1 MFDRHYFTARR
12 IALGLSVEE
21 LADELQISPS
31 TVYRWESGA
40 TCPSLRILVPVTRVL
55 CVPLLA
61 LVRDDGSDDRRIAEA
76 LDSLL
81 RLDMHKEIVA

>member
-1 MFDRHYFTARR
+1 MFKRNHFTARR
-12 IALGLSVEE
+12 IALGISVEE
-21 LADELQISPS
+21 LAHELHVSPS

-40 TCPSLRILVPVTRVL
+40 TCPSLRILVPATRIL

-61 LVRDDGSDDRRIAEA
+61 LIEDDGSGDRRIAEA

-81 RLDMHKEIVA
+81 RTDMHKEIAA

>member
-1 MFDRHYFTARR
+1 MFKRNYFTARR
-12 IALGLSVEE
+12 IALGISVEE
-21 LADELQISPS
+21 LAGELQVSPS

-40 TCPSLRILVPVTRVL
+40 TCPNLRMLVPVTRIL

-61 LVRDDGSDDRRIAEA
+61 LVEDDGTEEWNIAEA

-81 RLDMHKEIVA
+81 RADMHKEIAA

>member
-1 MFDRHYFTARR
+1 MFNRHHFTARLL
-12 IALGLSVEE
+12 ALGLSVEE
-21 LADELQISPS
+21 LSDELQVSPS

-40 TCPSLRILVPVTRVL
+40 TCPSLRMLVSVTQIL

-61 LVRDDGSDDRRIAEA
+61 LIEDDGSEDHRVAET

-81 RLDMHKEIVA
+81 RTDMHKEIEA